1 MTAPALAADYL
12 RLLAGRADSLYVGAF
27 TPHCHLEQVVAP
39 SNLSQD
45 RITFD
50 FDIDVFLQ
58 QPLIAHLAT
67 ASPDGPRDSPLW
79 FLWEAQE
86 LWLVGNNRDSFP
98 KRIQAEP
105 LCAVGIVEFDLKRG
119 RLRHVGIRG
128 TGSVEALDAG
138 RLYRFLTRYVGKNQ
152 ADWNARFRAQVID
165 RLELM
170 VRIKP
175 SSIVARDQS
184 YFANVAEA

>member
-1 MTAPALAADYL
+1 LWKVNE
-12 RLLAGRADSLYVGAF
+12 S
-27 TPHCHLEQVVAP
+27 VAY
-39 SNLSQD
+39 
-45 RITFD
+45 D
-50 FDIDVFLQ
+50 FDVNAFLQ

-67 ASPDGPRDSPLW
+67 ASPDGPRESPVW

-86 LWLVGNNRDSFP
+86 LWLVGNGRDSFP

-105 LCAVGIVEFDLKRG
+105 RCAVGIVEFDLKRG

-128 TGSVEALDAG
+128 TGSVETLDPD
-138 RLYRFLTRYVGKNQ
+138 RLYRFLSRYLGKDPT
-152 ADWNARFRAQVID
+152 DWNARFRSDVID

-175 SSIVARDQS
+175 LSIVARDQS